1 MSLDQRAMI
10 SALHISIWTA
20 VKHDRK
26 VSNDVAAQHGAP
38 STVGRYNK
46 QLLQGA
52 AKLDELRTLAG
63 QIRQQFYKV
72 TLPWSDEGF
81 RLLPAHFYFDLTT
94 EMRVFEHAF
103 ESKVEEF
110 LAVYP
115 DYIEQVRPA
124 LNGLFREEDYP
135 SVEKLR
141 KKFGIKLEVLP
152 IPTGEDFRVTMSA
165 EERARVAREIDA
177 NVRQSLQRSTEDL
190 WNRMKDVVSHLAGRL
205 QDPNGRYHTSMVS
218 NVCDLAD
225 LLPKLNVSQDADLN
239 RFAAEIRSR
248 LCNYSA
254 HELKNNDVLRVATAS
269 DAADILGQMDS
280 VLRQREQGAA
290 IPEPSAEPTA
300 DQIISHMAGYM
311 EMELITV

>member
-1 MSLDQRAMI
+1 MLLHSTAHRPRSVATTSNCCRAQP
-10 SALHISIWTA
+10 SWT
-20 VKHDRK
+20 
-26 VSNDVAAQHGAP
+26 SCG
-38 STVGRYNK
+38 
-46 QLLQGA
+46 
-52 AKLDELRTLAG
+52 TLAG

-124 LNGLFREEDYP
+124 LNGLFSEEDYP
-135 SVEKLR
+135 SVKKLR
-141 KKFGIKLEVLP
+141 KKFGIKLEVPP
-152 IPTGEDFRVTMSA
+152 IPTGEDFRVSMSA

-177 NVRQSLQRSTEDL
+177 NVRQSLQRGTEDL
-190 WNRMKDVVSHLAGRL
+190 WNRMKDVVSRLAARL
-205 QDPNGRYHTSMVS
+205 QDPNGRYTTSMVS

-254 HELKNNDVLRVATAS
+254 HELKNNDVLRVAPQAMPPTSSVRWTPYCGSAS
-269 DAADILGQMDS
+269 RA
-280 VLRQREQGAA
+280 LRLRNCQ
-290 IPEPSAEPTA
+290 PSHPLTR
-300 DQIISHMAGYM
+300 SS
-311 EMELITV
+311 LTWLTTCSWSW